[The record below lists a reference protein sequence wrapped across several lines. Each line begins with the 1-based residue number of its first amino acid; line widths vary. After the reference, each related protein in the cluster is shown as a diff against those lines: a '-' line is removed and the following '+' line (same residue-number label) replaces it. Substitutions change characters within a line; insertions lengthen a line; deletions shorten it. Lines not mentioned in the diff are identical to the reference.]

1 MRKERSCDTNGTD
14 FYPDTEYE
22 PYRGNRDPAG
32 HFSPTFFEE
41 TAESFFLSFMGGRA
55 FQIALSDFFL
65 FGGFFARRFENA
77 VHGTGADRLYSR
89 KYRNDGAAD
98 GGSAGSSSR
107 RCRKC
112 GPAPSGCGEFCQS
125 DAGHSVHRNVYL
137 DVRYSDHDNI
147 CRDRVL
153 KTASEIKDSG

>member
-1 MRKERSCDTNGTD
+1 MRKETSCDTNGTD

-65 FGGFFARRFENA
+65 FGGFFARRFE
-77 VHGTGADRLYSR
+77 
-89 KYRNDGAAD
+89 K
-98 GGSAGSSSR
+98 
-107 RCRKC
+107 
-112 GPAPSGCGEFCQS
+112 
-125 DAGHSVHRNVYL
+125 SVHRNVYL